1 MAPRGP
7 QDDPRRPQDGPKTAS
22 RRPKT
27 TPRRLQD
34 AFESKRCLLHL
45 SLGEEISRRSPKMAP
60 KTHPRAPKRP
70 QEAPTSPQEAP
81 KRPPRGPPEV
91 PRGSQKAPKRLP
103 RRLQDAPKAILSK
116 NTEMQQN
123 IRKPDENHC
132 FPLSEA
138 SNMAASSHLGR
149 LASHWACNM
158 SPLGCRRGPAL
169 RAESGGS
176 PLWVPAVSDPA
187 GLLPQICL
195 PQGSTASRI
204 PPGSAG
210 PIAI

>member
-7 QDDPRRPQDGPKTAS
+7 QDDPRRPQDGPKTTL

-27 TPRRLQD
+27 APRRLQD

-116 NTEMQQN
+116 KQPNAAKHTKTL
-123 IRKPDENHC
+123 RKSMFFRHPKHPRWLQDGILPVC
-132 FPLSEA
+132 L
-138 SNMAASSHLGR
+138 LIGR
-149 LASHWACNM
+149 AI
-158 SPLGCRRGPAL
+158 CRR
-169 RAESGGS
+169 
-176 PLWVPAVSDPA
+176 
-187 GLLPQICL
+187 
-195 PQGSTASRI
+195 
-204 PPGSAG
+204 
-210 PIAI
+210 